1 MKDQLQTVVVR
12 VVASELDRRAKP
24 MEQAIRDL
32 QQRASSIESGGVSLT
47 TEALV
52 PIQHAVASVSASS
65 DRVSARVDTLASR
78 VTGREA
84 AHEQLDDAIRLLRA
98 DVQAIQSQ
106 LGQLLAIVERLGA
119 TTK

>member
-52 PIQHAVASVSASS
+52 PIQHAVAAVTAGN
-65 DRVSARVDTLASR
+65 DRLGGRIDALNGRL
-78 VTGREA
+78 TGREA
-84 AHEQLDDAIRLLRA
+84 AHEQLDDAIRSLRS
-98 DVQAIQSQ
+98 DVTAIQSQ
-106 LGQLLAIVERLGA
+106 LGQLLAVVERLGA
-119 TTK
+119 STK